1 MGNGFLDDLPDLGI
15 SSAKRRKKKKKVD
28 QKQAVRYPA
37 VVRYTKV
44 KCPHC
49 HSERTQVYSH
59 KKGSPIR
66 YHKCLERNCGFRFKS
81 VEV

>member
-1 MGNGFLDDLPDLGI
+1 MRNGFLDDLPDLGI
-15 SSAKRRKKKKKVD
+15 SSAKRRKKKKVD

-37 VVRYTKV
+37 VIRYTKV
-44 KCPHC
+44 KCPRC

-59 KKGSPIR
+59 KKGNPIR
-66 YHKCLERNCGFRFKS
+66 YHKCLDCGFRFKS